1 MQPAQ
6 GTLGL
11 MTVLAM
17 IIAYFIGSIPTGLW
31 LGQKFL
37 GTDLREHG
45 SGNLGATNAFRVL
58 GKKWG
63 ATVLFLD
70 VLKGLAPVVLLPPM
84 LGLQSQPSTELLI
97 GGSAIAGHVFS
108 CFVNFRGGKG
118 VATALGVFLA
128 VATWQMLVVLLIGV
142 AIIMITGYV
151 SLASITGALLLP
163 ILLYVSSKSALVLLV
178 SCVVSTMVLVR
189 HKGNIQRLL
198 NGTENRLNESM
209 DAGPEDYQIPPAGSA
224 HNSSELS

>member
-1 MQPAQ
+1 MAWAEVPAR
-6 GTLGL
+6 
-11 MTVLAM
+11 
-17 IIAYFIGSIPTGLW
+17 
-31 LGQKFL
+31 
-37 GTDLREHG
+37 DLREHG

-70 VLKGLAPVVLLPPM
+70 VLKGLAPVVVLPPM
-84 LGLQSQPSTELLI
+84 LGMASLPSTELLV

-128 VATWQMLVVLLIGV
+128 VAMWQMLVVLAIGI
-142 AIIMITGYV
+142 AIIVVTGYV

-163 ILLYVSSKSALVLLV
+163 VLLYLSSKSALVLLV
-178 SCVVSTMVLVR
+178 SCIVSTMVLVR
-189 HKGNIQRLL
+189 HKANIQRLFT
-198 NGTENRLNESM
+198 GRENRLNESTE
-209 DAGPEDYQIPPAGSA
+209 AGPEDCRIPSA
-224 HNSSELS
+224 TVPHGPPDLS